1 MSYELLINMF
11 YAAPEF
17 WYLLGAVFV
26 ALLVFLLYTGIKI
39 LKLKQKNYFLNRDRE
54 RYAETL
60 YASKDGYF
68 AFVYPDEKVNDP
80 RKTIKERCSRRLAVI
95 LNLEKGTNS
104 SFEDILKN
112 FYRDDAK
119 KIIKYINLLME
130 DGVSFEDEFVI
141 KNNAKH
147 INLAG
152 SRINGIDGNVY
163 CDMIWFR
170 DVSLESNQISGL
182 EEEKHH
188 SLEKILQL
196 EDMIDNVAYPIW
208 LRDENLNI
216 IAVNKKYLEFVNQ
229 SNKEEVISNNLEI
242 QNLSGESISKNLA
255 LIAHTTNKVKKQTVS
270 LVKNGERRS
279 YEVIETPFHAEQ
291 ALDKIGTV
299 GALIDVT
306 ELDEIKRNLKLHQN
320 AHLEILGALG
330 TAFAV
335 FDTNGKLSFNNK
347 AFSGFWGL
355 EDVWLES
362 QPTYSMF
369 LDVIREK
376 RMLPEVP
383 DFRLYKNAEQKDFQK
398 IIEAKEDMLHLPD
411 GRTFRRVRAPHPM
424 GGLIFAFE
432 DVSDR
437 LATRRAYNSLLSV
450 QKEILDNL
458 MDAVL
463 IFGSNGRLKFYN
475 QAYLMLWQ
483 IEELFLQNEPNLAE
497 LIESQKEF
505 FSNVENW
512 NSLKT
517 DIINHLT
524 NFTTKTFTLNRH
536 DNISIDVLSSL
547 LSDGSIM
554 IIYKKL

>member
-17 WYLLGAVFV
+17 WYLLGTIFV
-26 ALLVFLLYTGIKI
+26 ALLVFLLFTGIKI

-80 RKTIKERCSRRLAVI
+80 RKTIKERCSRRLAII

-112 FYRDDAK
+112 FYKDDAK
-119 KIIKYINLLME
+119 KIQKYVNLLME
-130 DGVSFEDEFVI
+130 DGVSFEEEFVI
-141 KNNAKH
+141 KSNTKH

-182 EEEKHH
+182 EEDKHA
-188 SLEKILQL
+188 SLNKIIRL
-196 EDMIDNVAYPIW
+196 EDMIDHIAYPVW

-216 IAVNKKYLEFVNQ
+216 IAVNKKYLEFVNLT
-229 SNKEEVISNNLEI
+229 NKEEVVSKNIEI
-242 QNLSGESISKNLA
+242 QNLNGDSISKNLA
-255 LIAHTTNKVKKQTVS
+255 LIAHTSNKVKKQTTTVIRS
-270 LVKNGERRS
+270 GERRS
-279 YEVIETPFHAEQ
+279 FEAIETPFHAEQ
-291 ALDKIGTV
+291 TLDKIWTV

-306 ELDEIKRNLKLHQN
+306 ELDDIKRNLKLHQN

-335 FDTNGKLSFNNK
+335 FDNNYKLSFNNK
-347 AFSGFWGL
+347 AFTAFWGL

-362 QPTYSMF
+362 QPSYSMF
-369 LDVIREK
+369 LDIIREK

-383 DFRLYKNAEQKDFQK
+383 DFRLYKNDEQNDFQR

-437 LATRRAYNSLLSV
+437 LATRRDYNSLISV
-450 QKEILDNL
+450 QKEILDN
-458 MDAVL
+458 MFDAVL

-475 QAYLMLWQ
+475 QAYLSLWQ
-483 IEELFLQNEPNLAE
+483 LEELFLQKEPNIAE
-497 LIESQKEF
+497 LIESQNKF
-505 FSNVENW
+505 FSNVEDW
-512 NSLKT
+512 NNLKA
-517 DIINHLT
+517 DIINHLI
-524 NFTTKTFTLNRH
+524 NFTTKTFTLKRF
-536 DNISIDVLSSL
+536 DNISLEVLSAI

-554 IIYKKL
+554 ITYKKL